1 MGKETTRH
9 DENLGAVIYN
19 SAPLF
24 MILVFGAFSNVFVN
38 ILYILHLG
46 NIKEGCSMH
55 IFFTLSVLD
64 R

>member
-24 MILVFGAFSNVFVN
+24 MILVFGAFSNVLLFVYAY
-38 ILYILHLG
+38 LFHA
-46 NIKEGCSMH
+46 KCPRQVTM
-55 IFFTLSVLD
+55 SVSVRYERL
-64 R
+64 